1 MNTAE
6 VITLAREFGLFAL
19 LIVAIFTDIA
29 YGKIYNW
36 LVYPAV
42 VAGVGLA
49 VAGHY
54 VGPASASMIDS
65 PSVIESLLGLA
76 LAAGLFGF
84 FFFRGWMGAADVKL
98 AAAIGALKGLQFF
111 IWALIFITLAGFMLA
126 VVMLIWQGRFVESVK
141 NSLVFF
147 FRPKKL
153 KKKMEESGRQPVLIP
168 YGVAMAIG
176 TMCAWFLDRSIAG
189 Y

>member
-1 MNTAE
+1 MNTADI
-6 VITLAREFGLFAL
+6 ITLARELGLFIL
-19 LIVAIFTDIA
+19 LIVAVFTDIA

-42 VAGVGLA
+42 VTGVGLA

-54 VGPASASMIDS
+54 VGPAS

-153 KKKMEESGRQPVLIP
+153 KEKMEESGQQPVLIP

-176 TMCAWFLDRSIAG
+176 TMCAWFLHHSIAG